1 MTFRERLAEPRPVV
15 LDGATGTEL
24 QRRGVDTGLPLWSAR
39 ALSSEA
45 GRDIL
50 TAIHAEYARA
60 GAEVLTTN
68 TFRTTQRALGRA
80 GVQNRWVLYNRRAV
94 EAARAG
100 AASAGKAR
108 AGVPRTIFVAGSIAP
123 LEDCYSCDL
132 VPPQAEC
139 LREHLQQVDLLAR
152 LGVDLILIETM
163 NTRRE
168 ALAAVL
174 AARAAGID
182 ALLSLC
188 PGDPDRL
195 LSGEPLDDAIPRL
208 LEASAG
214 RVVGALLNC
223 ATPEVLARAAPV
235 LAGLA
240 RSLPWGLYAH
250 LGEPDPVMGWR
261 LPERHD
267 KDAYAAWV
275 RDRIGE
281 GARVVGGCCGTT
293 PDHIAAISSRRH
305 SP

>member
-1 MTFRERLAEPRPVV
+1 MTLRDRLAVPRPVI

-39 ALSSEA
+39 ALASARGREILA
-45 GRDIL
+45 G
-50 TAIHAEYARA
+50 IHADYAAA

-68 TFRTTQRALGRA
+68 TFRTTLRALAKA
-80 GVQNRWVLYNRRAV
+80 GCANRWVLFNRHAV

-100 AASAGKAR
+100 ARAR
-108 AGVPRTIFVAGSIAP
+108 PVFVAGSIAP

-139 LREHLQQVDLLAR
+139 LREHLRQVDLLAR

-188 PGDPDRL
+188 PGEPDRL
-195 LSGEPLDDAIPRL
+195 LSGEPLADAVPRL
-208 LEASAG
+208 LDVAAG
-214 RVVGALLNC
+214 RVLGVLLNC
-223 ATPEVLARAAPV
+223 ATPEVLARAAPLLAR
-235 LAGLA
+235 LAGD
-240 RSLPWGLYAH
+240 LPWGLYAH
-250 LGEPDPVMGWR
+250 LGERHPVTGWR
-261 LPERHD
+261 LPDRHEPM
-267 KDAYAAWV
+267 AYAEWV
-275 RDRIGE
+275 RDRFAE
-281 GARVVGGCCGTT
+281 GARLAGGCCGTT
-293 PDHIAAISSRRH
+293 PGHISAIAPAGAGLHPAA
-305 SP
+305 